1 MIDMSKSA
9 FTPPHLR
16 AWAFP
21 GERIVVRLNSMMHT
35 NDRRALAAT
44 LSEEFGCPVIVVCA
58 NVSGVDVHR
67 R

>member
-9 FTPPHLR
+9 FLPPHLR

-21 GERIVVRLNSMMHT
+21 GERIVVRLNGIMRT
-35 NDRRALAAT
+35 DDRRALAAT
-44 LSEEFGCPVIVVCA
+44 LSEEFGCPVVVVCA
-58 NVSGVDVHR
+58 NVAGVDVYR

>member
-1 MIDMSKSA
+1 MIDMPKSE

-21 GERIVVRLNSMMHT
+21 GERVVVRLNSVMHT

-44 LSEEFGCPVIVVCA
+44 LSEEFGCPVVVVCA
-58 NVSGVDVHR
+58 NVAGVDVHR